1 MLNLKKLI
9 MEKNDDFDNNTMEVI
24 LTMLQINDDELNDI
38 KEIDNKKIH
47 ESVYL
52 PKAYMIE
59 DFIVG
64 FTELNKLMY
73 YVGAEDE
80 NELVLKIGDLYVYRI
95 DNEDRFP
102 VIE

>member
-38 KEIDNKKIH
+38 KEIDNKAIH